1 MEVFMKVVFMGT
13 PDFALPSLRALVEN
27 GYQVEAVVTQPDR
40 PGGRGKKLRPPP
52 VKIYALQKNIQVLQ
66 PEKLREPN
74 FYRLLRDIEPDAI
87 VVAAYGRILP
97 ARILELPR
105 YGCINVHA
113 SLLPAYRGAAPIHR
127 AVINGEKE
135 TGITIMQMDAGL
147 DTGDIII
154 QDRVPIG
161 LDDTTGDVHD
171 RLAELGGELLVSA
184 LELIAGGLAR
194 PVKQDGDN
202 SSYAHML
209 SGEDEIINWARD
221 ALSIKNQVRGLNPWP
236 VARTRLR
243 DKLLK
248 VWRVDIQDTERKAAG
263 KPGQV
268 LHASANRGIIVQT
281 GSGMVIIRELQLQGK
296 KRMSVGEFL
305 KGNPVSDGTELV
317 R

>member
-13 PDFALPSLRALVEN
+13 PDFALPPLHALVEN
-27 GYQVEAVVTQPDR
+27 GYRVEAVVTQPDR

-52 VKIYALQKNIQVLQ
+52 VKTYALQENIQVLQ
-66 PEKLREPN
+66 PEKLLEPS
-74 FYRLLRDIEPDAI
+74 FYQLLRDIKPDAI

-113 SLLPAYRGAAPIHR
+113 SMLPAYRGAAPIHR

-154 QDRVPIG
+154 QDKVPIG

-171 RLAELGGELLVSA
+171 RLAEIGGGLLVTA
-184 LELIAGGLAR
+184 LELIANGR
-194 PVKQDGDN
+194 ISPVKQDDN
-202 SSYAHML
+202 KSTYAHML
-209 SGEDEIINWARD
+209 SAADEIINWERD

-236 VARTRLR
+236 VARTRLK

-248 VWRVDIQDTERKAAG
+248 VWRVDIQTTERRVAG

-268 LHASANRGIIVQT
+268 LHASANRGIIVKT
-281 GSGMVIIRELQLQGK
+281 GSGMVIIKELQLQGK
-296 KRMSVGEFL
+296 KRMGVGDFL
-305 KGNPVSDGTELV
+305 KGNPISDGTELA
-317 R
+317 

>member
-1 MEVFMKVVFMGT
+1 MKVVFMGT
-13 PDFALPSLRALVEN
+13 PEFALPSLRALVEN
-27 GYQVEAVVTQPDR
+27 GYRVEAVVTQPDR

-52 VKIYALQKNIQVLQ
+52 VKTYALQENIPVLQ
-66 PEKLREPN
+66 PEKLRETG

-97 ARILELPR
+97 DKILELPR

-154 QDRVPIG
+154 QDRVDIG
-161 LDDTTGDVHD
+161 LDDTTGDIHD
-171 RLAELGGELLVSA
+171 RLAEQGGSLLVLA
-184 LELIAGGLAR
+184 LELIANGRVR
-194 PVKQDGDN
+194 PVKQDDAK

-209 SGEDEIINWARD
+209 SGQDEIINWTRD

-243 DKLLK
+243 EKLLK
-248 VWRVDIQDTERKAAG
+248 IWRVEIQDIDCKAAG

-268 LHASANRGIIVQT
+268 LDASGHRGIIVQT
-281 GSGMVIIRELQLQGK
+281 GSGIIIIRELQLQGK
-296 KRMSVGEFL
+296 KRMSVGDFL
-305 KGNPVSDGTELV
+305 KGNPIATGTELV
-317 R
+317 P